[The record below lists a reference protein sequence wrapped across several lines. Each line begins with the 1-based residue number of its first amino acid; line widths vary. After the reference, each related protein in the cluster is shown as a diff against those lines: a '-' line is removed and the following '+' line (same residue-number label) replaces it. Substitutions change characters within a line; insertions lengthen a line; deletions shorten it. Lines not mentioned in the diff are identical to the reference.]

1 MPSNSFCVVFKV
13 AALVLLLSACS
24 DQGQNKEVQSTMSDA
39 LVQGETLYKQNC
51 KVCHAQGIN
60 GAPILGNKKMW
71 GPRMTKGADALAANA
86 VAGVGLMPAKGGK
99 DHLSDAEIRLV
110 VDYYLYK
117 LQ

>member
-1 MPSNSFCVVFKV
+1 MASVNIRGISKV
-13 AALVLLLSACS
+13 ITLLLLLSACS
-24 DQGQNKEVQSTMSDA
+24 EQGADRDVQSSMSDA

-71 GPRMTKGADALAANA
+71 GTRVDKGADVLAANA
-86 VAGVGLMPAKGGK
+86 IAGVGLMPAKGGK
-99 DHLSDAEIRLV
+99 THLTDAEIRLV